1 MDSTVR
7 LSLLGTVHVTRDGAP
22 ISNFRSRKAIA
33 LLGYL
38 AVHGEP
44 VPRERLADLFWP
56 DQPEDRGRANLSWVL
71 NRVSS
76 LLPGCLEADRHTVHF
91 YCPDNYRLD
100 VAWMR
105 ELAARSDAAAWAAA
119 VDLYRGDLLE
129 GLYLD
134 GCAEFELWLVGERER
149 WRQLAADLF
158 ASLIAHRAQRGDY
171 EDALS
176 FARRLLALQ
185 PWREEAHRQVMEL
198 LAWSGQWSA
207 AVAQYETC
215 CRVLAEELGVE
226 PGAETTQ
233 LLEAIRQRKEPPLPE
248 GRKALQTGI
257 VDHLQMRYRL
267 GAEMVRG
274 GTGVVYRG
282 YDTLLERDVAIKV
295 LSDAAL
301 KDKSRA
307 RMLSEAQA
315 AAGLNHP
322 NIVSIHDAGEI
333 GGTPAIVME
342 LVDGEPLGS
351 VGTLDLPKLHNWSD
365 TIDVARQICAALDH
379 AHSHGIVHRDLKPQH
394 VLVVREPLS
403 ETGVTV
409 KLIDFGVAR
418 SMASRVTD
426 EGKIVGTVYY
436 LAPELAL
443 GQPYDG
449 RADLYAL
456 GAMLYELT
464 TGRLPFLADDALGV
478 ISQHLHAP
486 VVPPRARNADI
497 PPALDR
503 LIVHL
508 LQKNQHDRPASAA
521 EVLRQLE
528 APGLLDG
535 QAPLGAKHSVLERI
549 ERGRMVG
556 RECEM
561 AHATVL
567 WQAATAGQ
575 GHVLLIG
582 GEPGVGKTRLARELI
597 TQVQV
602 LGGKVVVGACYAEG
616 GAPYGAFAQMLQHIL
631 TPNEWDSP
639 ALPEFVLA
647 RLCALA
653 PALRLQL
660 PTGAAASPEADQ
672 EPVDAQAEQ
681 YRLYETVA
689 LFFTALSE
697 RAPLL
702 LVVEDAHWADSGT
715 VSLLRYLGRYMRH
728 SRVMIVATHRDV
740 EVEEARSLYEVFL
753 DFQRERLATR
763 LRLPRLDRKQ
773 TGEMLGVLFDQEIT
787 PEFLD
792 GIYAE
797 TEGNPFFIEEVCN
810 ALVESGRLR
819 FQDGRWHRPS
829 MEDLGVPRSIR
840 VAIQSRLRALPAEAR
855 ETLRLA
861 AVLGRKFEFDILVK
875 ASDLDKDG
883 LIEALEDAERA
894 QLIKKVSTERGGTFA
909 LVHSLIAST
918 LVESTRTLQRRQLH
932 RRVAAAMEASRPGD
946 DSQLEALAYH
956 YNEAGDEGRTLKY
969 LTLAGDGAM
978 ASYANEEAESYYR
991 RALGLA
997 TAEAE
1002 RAHLL
1007 SEMGQALHRQGRFQ
1021 EAMGTWGQGIDL
1033 YRALEDSDGIA
1044 RLYARS
1050 ARAAAFADKPVEQ
1063 LGLCREG
1070 LALVEGAPDSPG
1082 LARLLDATARAHWSN
1097 PLPKE
1102 KGAFFAQQAL
1112 EMAERLGDVEAQAH
1126 ALATLVG
1133 FVHPADVDDLA
1144 ALTRA
1149 VEIAESAGLLD
1160 AATRAHGIL
1169 GIHCIRI
1176 PGKYRTGLEHLR
1188 RAVDLNRQM
1197 GDIAGQVFALARLVT
1212 NCMWCGVFEEVDSML
1227 AQMRGLL
1234 SDLGERS
1241 SVEDDV
1247 LDVEL
1252 EYLAFRGEWA
1262 ECAQLARAG
1271 QASARE
1277 RGDRVT
1283 LSFRRLWL
1291 GRVILESRWLQSGV
1305 FVGTWEEAEA
1315 AMTEASEIN
1324 SSGGQPSQAWCAWLG
1339 LLFVAQ
1345 GRLDKAR
1352 RLLAKAR
1359 KNPREQPW
1367 PYDEA
1372 MLSILAAQLAAA
1384 EGHWMESLSAFEAA
1398 VEAID
1403 CLGWRWHQARW
1414 RLNWAEVHAARGEP
1428 ADRDRASELL
1438 REAQTAFEEMGI
1450 PRFAAMAVERLQ
1462 KLGLPEKAAT

>member
-1 MDSTVR
+1 MDSTIR
-7 LSLLGTVHVTRDGAP
+7 LSLLGTVHVTRDGVP
-22 ISNFRSRKAIA
+22 VSNFRSRKAIA
-33 LLGYL
+33 VLGYL
-38 AVHGEP
+38 AVHGQP

-56 DQPEDRGRANLSWVL
+56 DQPEDRGRANLSWIL

-76 LLPGCLEADRHTVHF
+76 LLPDCLEADHTVHF
-91 YCPDNYRLD
+91 CCPGNYWLD
-100 VAWMR
+100 VESFR
-105 ELAARSDAAAWAAA
+105 ELAARGGADAWAAA

-134 GCAEFELWLVGERER
+134 GCAEFELWLVSERER

-171 EDALS
+171 EGALS
-176 FARRLLALQ
+176 FGRRLLALQ

-198 LAWSGQWSA
+198 LAWSGQRSA
-207 AVAQYETC
+207 ALAQYETC
-215 CRVLAEELGVE
+215 YRVLAEELGVE
-226 PGAETTQ
+226 PGAETTRLYDQ
-233 LLEAIRQRKEPPLPE
+233 IRDGDLEVSTLRPVPAREREPVELLPGFLTEDAEEVQPPVFVARERELVRLECLLKTTLAGRGSVTFVIGGAGRGKTALLAEFARRAMEAHPDLLVASGSCNAYSGIGDPYLPFCEVLGQLTGNVESRWATGTITRDHARRLWAALPKAAQVLLEHGPHVTAALLPGGALLSRCTGAGSQSAPWYQRLRQHVERQRTQPGGLEQSYLFQQVTNLLRALSEDHPLLLILDDLQWADTASIGLLFHLARRLEGYRILVAGAYRPDEIALGRQGQRHPLEQALAEFKRHFGDAWVDLGRVDEREGQQFVAALLKTEAHRLGEGFRQALFRHTQGHPLFTIELLKAMQERGDIVQDKE
-248 GRKALQTGI
+248 GRWLEGPSLSWEALPARVEAVIEERIGRVEGELREVLSVASVEGEEFTAQVVARVQNIQERRLLRALSHDLEKRHRLVRERAEIRIGRR
-257 VDHLQMRYRL
+257 LLSRYRFAHHLFQKYLYNSL
-267 GAEMVRG
+267 GAGER
-274 GTGVVYRG
+274 R
-282 YDTLLERDVAIKV
+282 LL
-295 LSDAAL
+295 
-301 KDKSRA
+301 
-307 RMLSEAQA
+307 
-315 AAGLNHP
+315 H
-322 NIVSIHDAGEI
+322 GEI
-333 GGTPAIVME
+333 GA
-342 LVDGEPLGS
+342 
-351 VGTLDLPKLHNWSD
+351 
-365 TIDVARQICAALDH
+365 
-379 AHSHGIVHRDLKPQH
+379 
-394 VLVVREPLS
+394 VLEGLY
-403 ETGVTV
+403 EGC
-409 KLIDFGVAR
+409 
-418 SMASRVTD
+418 TD
-426 EGKIVGTVYY
+426 E
-436 LAPELAL
+436 LAS
-443 GQPYDG
+443 
-449 RADLYAL
+449 
-456 GAMLYELT
+456 
-464 TGRLPFLADDALGV
+464 
-478 ISQHLHAP
+478 IAP
-486 VVPPRARNADI
+486 
-497 PPALDR
+497 
-503 LIVHL
+503 
-508 LQKNQHDRPASAA
+508 Q
-521 EVLRQLE
+521 
-528 APGLLDG
+528 
-535 QAPLGAKHSVLERI
+535 
-549 ERGRMVG
+549 
-556 RECEM
+556 
-561 AHATVL
+561 
-567 WQAATAGQ
+567 
-575 GHVLLIG
+575 
-582 GEPGVGKTRLARELI
+582 
-597 TQVQV
+597 
-602 LGGKVVVGACYAEG
+602 
-616 GAPYGAFAQMLQHIL
+616 
-631 TPNEWDSP
+631 
-639 ALPEFVLA
+639 
-647 RLCALA
+647 
-653 PALRLQL
+653 
-660 PTGAAASPEADQ
+660 
-672 EPVDAQAEQ
+672 
-681 YRLYETVA
+681 
-689 LFFTALSE
+689 
-697 RAPLL
+697 
-702 LVVEDAHWADSGT
+702 
-715 VSLLRYLGRYMRH
+715 
-728 SRVMIVATHRDV
+728 
-740 EVEEARSLYEVFL
+740 
-753 DFQRERLATR
+753 
-763 LRLPRLDRKQ
+763 
-773 TGEMLGVLFDQEIT
+773 
-787 PEFLD
+787 
-792 GIYAE
+792 
-797 TEGNPFFIEEVCN
+797 
-810 ALVESGRLR
+810 
-819 FQDGRWHRPS
+819 
-829 MEDLGVPRSIR
+829 
-840 VAIQSRLRALPAEAR
+840 
-855 ETLRLA
+855 
-861 AVLGRKFEFDILVK
+861 
-875 ASDLDKDG
+875 
-883 LIEALEDAERA
+883 
-894 QLIKKVSTERGGTFA
+894 
-909 LVHSLIAST
+909 
-918 LVESTRTLQRRQLH
+918 
-932 RRVAAAMEASRPGD
+932 
-946 DSQLEALAYH
+946 LAYH
-956 YNEAGDEGRTLKY
+956 YSQAGDEGRTLKY

-1021 EAMGTWGQGIDL
+1021 EAMGTWGQGIEL
-1033 YRALEDSDGIA
+1033 YRALEDSDGLA

-1050 ARAAAFADKPVEQ
+1050 ARAASFADKPAEQ